1 MSEEFDKEKLN
12 DTDTSSFVPQDT
24 EAQADYE
31 DGMKVVDNPYQTQK
45 KEDDDDKDEAV
56 VVVPKPKK
64 KKMKTVDRVIMII
77 AIIVFL
83 ASLGVILKTV
93 YDVADNKKQTENI
106 AGLVTEPAQEA
117 KEYGDDGMLEKYRSA
132 YNANNDLVGWIV
144 VPNTS
149 INHPVVQAKNNEYY
163 LRRSFYGD
171 YQRRGTVFMDYR
183 DHAKPLCKNT
193 ILYGHNFLD
202 STMFADLEKY
212 KDIEF
217 YKTSP
222 VIQFDTIYEKHKWK
236 IISVF
241 LTNADDKDDNGYTFN
256 YIYPFMT
263 NDNFEAFVD
272 EIKVRSLYFTNVD
285 VNKNDKIL
293 TLSTCTRDMD
303 VKGNGETNARFVVVA
318 RLVRDGES
326 ETVDVS
332 KTIKNDNPRY
342 PQIWYDT
349 HGLPNPYAF
358 AERWFPEG
366 VEY

>member
-12 DTDTSSFVPQDT
+12 DTDTSSFVPQDA
-24 EAQADYE
+24 EAQGDYE

-45 KEDDDDKDEAV
+45 EEDDDDKDEAV
-56 VVVPKPKK
+56 AVVPKPKK

-241 LTNADDKDDNGYTFN
+241 LTNADDKDDNGY
-256 YIYPFMT
+256 
-263 NDNFEAFVD
+263 
-272 EIKVRSLYFTNVD
+272 
-285 VNKNDKIL
+285 
-293 TLSTCTRDMD
+293 
-303 VKGNGETNARFVVVA
+303 ARFVVVA

-332 KTIKNDNPRY
+332 KTVKNDNPRY